1 MSDAP
6 AKLVLAAD
14 FPLNLAQRL
23 YSEVAVHLGV
33 VKVGLSLFVEHG
45 PKAVEVFRKLGA
57 RVFLD
62 LKLHD
67 IPNTVH
73 LAAQRAA
80 AMGVDYLTVHAFGG
94 KAMLCAA
101 LEGAAK
107 GAAQGGHLP
116 PQLLAVTVLTS
127 MGGAD
132 MEALGVLGGVGG
144 LYPQVERLALLAH
157 EAGVGGV
164 VCSVE
169 EAAALR
175 QRLGKHM
182 VLCTPGI
189 RPRGVQK
196 ADQCRTQTPR
206 QAILSG
212 ADLLVVGRP
221 VYEAE
226 DPKRAASLLEAE
238 VAEALEEARVGA
250 KPFPL

>member
-1 MSDAP
+1 MRPAP
-6 AKLVLAAD
+6 QKLVLAAD
-14 FPLNLAQRL
+14 LPLDLAQRL
-23 YSEVAVHLGV
+23 YSEVAVHFGV

-67 IPNTVH
+67 IPNTIH

-80 AMGVDYLTVHAFGG
+80 AMGVDYLTVHASGG
-94 KAMLCAA
+94 RAMLCAA

-107 GAAQGGHLP
+107 GAALAGHKP

-127 MGGAD
+127 IGEAD
-132 MEALGVLGGVGG
+132 MEALGFRAGG
-144 LYPQVERLALLAH
+144 LASQVERLALLAH

-169 EAAALR
+169 EATALR
-175 QRLGKHM
+175 QRLGNGV
-182 VLCTPGI
+182 VLCTPGL
-189 RPRGVQK
+189 RPQGGQK
-196 ADQCRTQTPR
+196 ADQSRTQTPR

-221 VYEAE
+221 VYEAAN
-226 DPKRAASLLEAE
+226 PQQAASLLAAE
-238 VAEALEEARVGA
+238 VAGALEELAVGA
-250 KPFPL
+250 KAII